1 MSQTPVS
8 TTSLP
13 GTFLSAL
20 PIQPTQ
26 AIGRA
31 LVGVL
36 FLVSGALKIGR
47 FAGVAGALA
56 AKGLPLPEVLT
67 ALVIALEIAGGL
79 ALVFG
84 WRVREA
90 ALALA
95 LFCIPATLLFHA
107 FWAVDAAAFG
117 NQLNHFLKNVAIFGA
132 LLMIASSANRAHAA
146 RSSNSP

>member
-1 MSQTPVS
+1 MNKTL
-8 TTSLP
+8 LP
-13 GTFLSAL
+13 GAVLNAL
-20 PIQPTQ
+20 PIQP
-26 AIGRA
+26 IGRA

-36 FLVSGALKIGR
+36 FLVSGALKIGK
-47 FAGVAGALA
+47 FAGVAAGLA
-56 AKGLPLPEVLT
+56 SKGLPLPEVMT

-107 FWAVDAAAFG
+107 FWSVDAAAFG
-117 NQLNHFLKNVAIFGA
+117 NQLNHFLKNVAIVGA
-132 LLMIASSANRAHAA
+132 LLVIASGASRPHAA
-146 RSSNSP
+146 TASNPR

>member
-1 MSQTPVS
+1 MSQNPLS
-8 TTSLP
+8 QTSRP
-13 GTFLSAL
+13 GTALNAL
-20 PIQPTQ
+20 PIQP
-26 AIGRA
+26 IGRA

-47 FAGVAGALA
+47 FAGVAGAVA
-56 AKGLPLPEVLT
+56 SKGVPLPEVVI
-67 ALVIALEIAGGL
+67 ALVIALEVAGGL

-107 FWAVDAAAFG
+107 FWSVDAAAFG

-132 LLMIASSANRAHAA
+132 LLVIASDANRP
-146 RSSNSP
+146 R